1 MPDMMYPDD
10 VVIPSP
16 TAEEVIV
23 LFYFLGIFSSPF

>member
-16 TAEEVIV
+16 TDEEVIV
-23 LFYFLGIFSSPF
+23 LFYLGIFSSPF